1 MTHLEIL
8 EGCMKVVQDKLLIDG
23 TLLAPEDLK
32 KLESLHSQLHTWTL
46 TERQEMYE
54 KSVRE
59 FIDHMSS
66 ALPAD
71 DAIDNDEAWDKF
83 YSTDFVVTF
92 GEKSVRLYNH
102 ADTFDAIYDIL
113 KSELA

>member
-8 EGCMKVVQDKLLIDG
+8 EDCMKVVQDKIIIDG
-23 TLLAPEDLK
+23 ELLAPEELK
-32 KLESLHSQLHTWTL
+32 KLKRLHSQLL
-46 TERQEMYE
+46 SLALEERQEAYD
-54 KSVRE
+54 KSIRE

-71 DAIDNDEAWDKF
+71 DAVDNDEAWDKF
-83 YSTDFVVTF
+83 YSTDFVITF

>member
-8 EGCMKVVQDKLLIDG
+8 EGCVKVVQDKLLIDG
-23 TLLAPEDLK
+23 TLLATEDLK
-32 KLESLHSQLHTWTL
+32 KLESLHSQLLSWTL
-46 TERQEMYE
+46 AKRQEAYD
-54 KSVRE
+54 KSIRA

-71 DAIDNDEAWDKF
+71 DAVDNDEAWDKF

-113 KSELA
+113 KGELA